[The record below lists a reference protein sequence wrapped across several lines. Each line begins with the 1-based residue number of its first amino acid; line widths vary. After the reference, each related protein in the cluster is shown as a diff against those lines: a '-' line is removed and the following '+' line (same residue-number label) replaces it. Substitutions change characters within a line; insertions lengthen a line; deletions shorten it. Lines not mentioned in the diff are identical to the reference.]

1 MFRVNRRGKMK
12 RGILIVCLLVFAVG
26 ISGCMEMESR
36 YNIYPDGSGKMAGL
50 FSLDP
55 VAMMSAL
62 AGTFKTQAAT
72 GTDTAQNL
80 SAATNPSAEFEK
92 IGISGISKINTTVTV
107 YYTDI
112 LKFKEAVNQK
122 KPAVKELIWEKK
134 DGLYHLKFVPDM
146 NKLNE
151 PPALPGK
158 ESGKETPSVM
168 NNPANKGMML
178 MFMQGVKLS
187 FVLVMP
193 GKVVKSNGKAEG
205 REVRWEFTGQE
216 LMSGQ
221 ELVFE
226 AFSEASCPE
235 LDSEIRK
242 FKEESSAANKK
253 MKEAV
258 ASFAPAV
265 N

>member
-1 MFRVNRRGKMK
+1 MK
-12 RGILIVCLLVFAVG
+12 RWILIVCLGFLAVG
-26 ISGCMEMESR
+26 LSGCMELESR
-36 YNIYPDGSGKMAGL
+36 YHIYPDGSGKMAGL

-55 VAMMSAL
+55 IAMMGAL
-62 AGTFKTQAAT
+62 ANTFKTQPAT
-72 GTDTAQNL
+72 GTDAARNS
-80 SAATNPSAEFEK
+80 SAAPDPSAEFEK
-92 IGISGISKINTTVTV
+92 MGISGISKINTTVTV

-112 LKFKEAVNQK
+112 LKLKEAANQK

-151 PPALPGK
+151 PPVLPGK
-158 ESGKETPSVM
+158 EPDKETPSAM

-178 MFMQGVKLS
+178 MLMQDMKFSVI
-187 FVLVMP
+187 LVMP

-205 REVRWEFTGQE
+205 REVRWELTGSG
-216 LMSGQ
+216 LMNGQ

-226 AFSEASCPE
+226 AFSETTCPE
-235 LDSEIRK
+235 LDAEFRK
-242 FKEESSAANKK
+242 FREESSAANKK

-258 ASFAPAV
+258 ASFAPAS

>member
-1 MFRVNRRGKMK
+1 MK
-12 RGILIVCLLVFAVG
+12 RWILIVCLGFLAVG
-26 ISGCMEMESR
+26 LSGCMELESR
-36 YNIYPDGSGKMAGL
+36 YHIYPDGSGKMAGL

-55 VAMMSAL
+55 IAMMGAL
-62 AGTFKTQAAT
+62 AGTFKTQPAT
-72 GTDTAQNL
+72 GTDAARNS
-80 SAATNPSAEFEK
+80 SAAPDPSAEFEK
-92 IGISGISKINTTVTV
+92 MGISGISKINTTVTV

-122 KPAVKELIWEKK
+122 KPAFKELIWEKK
-134 DGLYHLKFVPDM
+134 DGFYHLKFVPDM

-151 PPALPGK
+151 PPALSGK
-158 ESGKETPSVM
+158 ESGKEKSSAM

-178 MFMQGVKLS
+178 MLMQDVKFS
-187 FVLVMP
+187 FILVMP

-205 REVRWEFTGQE
+205 REVRWELTGNG
-216 LMSGQ
+216 LMNEK

-226 AFSEASCPE
+226 AFSETSCPE
-235 LDSEIRK
+235 LDEEFRK

-258 ASFAPAV
+258 ASFAPAS

>member
-1 MFRVNRRGKMK
+1 
-12 RGILIVCLLVFAVG
+12 
-26 ISGCMEMESR
+26 MESR
-36 YNIYPDGSGKMAGL
+36 YHIYPDGSGKMAGL

-55 VAMMSAL
+55 IAMMSAM
-62 AGTFKTQAAT
+62 AGTFKMKAAT
-72 GTDTAQNL
+72 GMDTAQTP
-80 SAATNPSAEFEK
+80 SASPNPSAEFEK
-92 IGISGISKINTTVTV
+92 MGISGISKINTTVTV

-112 LKFKEAVNQK
+112 LKFKEAANQK

-146 NKLNE
+146 SKLNE
-151 PPALPGK
+151 PSALPGK
-158 ESGKETPSVM
+158 ESDKETSSAM

-178 MFMQGVKLS
+178 MLMQDIKFS
-187 FVLVMP
+187 FILVMP

-205 REVRWEFTGQE
+205 REVKWELTGNG
-216 LMSGQ
+216 LMNGQ

-226 AFSEASCPE
+226 VFSETSCPE
-235 LDSEIRK
+235 LNEEFRK

-258 ASFAPAV
+258 ASFAPAS